1 LSHSISSFSQ
11 RARITILTSHE
22 EPAAGEGAVTHT
34 KATAM
39 TSPQAATTGVLAAI
53 ATTEI
58 DHGVPDIELTAVTY
72 DTEDENMKAE
82 PEPSSET
89 MPQAQ
94 NNEGEVVGENPQEE
108 QSHLEGAQDAGLP
121 YIPDMDPTMVFGY
134 PMVTMGGEL
143 QMPAGLDILSQFAQ
157 PYYANS
163 VNDLG
168 YPPVS
173 AHGLPVVPPA
183 LEPVPQQSYLESSPY
198 MEDLDEARISAYAKL
213 EFEDGEFY
221 MNTYSV
227 VLGRDAAATKA
238 ALRRDREAAAQI
250 EREAAGA
257 QEPRTPIRVKLEGS
271 HHSRSIISE
280 QGGILREGE
289 EPESSGERERRIQRR
304 KASKKSKSSGSSSHP
319 PSRRASL
326 AQPYGV
332 TTYQPQTIR
341 RAVPETAG
349 ARPVDPARLRPSP
362 HDCPLIGIHPPAAK
376 PASDYKAISRK
387 HVMITYNSK
396 KKLFEAHVLGRNG
409 AFVLGQTGNSED
421 DNWYGPGCVFPLTN
435 DTSLQIGGVVVRF
448 LLPDVIEGQTGAEQR
463 SEYDDGYSEDSVP
476 EMYREGGK
484 EMSFDFNETAREGA
498 LADTSEERST
508 DRESEQEEEEQ
519 DDNGSENGEEDVVDE
534 GEEEEDEDNEEI
546 ENDGRLE
553 KSIERGE
560 LEVDI
565 EQARGLS
572 HDSQKKRGPGRP
584 PKNGIMSKREQQL
597 AKKEALA
604 KSQQKAAKKT
614 IPQPEGQ
621 QPVKNKVGRPRKHP
635 RPDTPPVQ
643 REKRKYTKRKP
654 KEPKDGEAKPNGS
667 GGDDQPAKEKKE
679 KKPPK
684 PPRSPSPTFN
694 EADLTPEQLAK
705 PQSNYVLL
713 IYEALMES
721 KNDPNKNGQ
730 MSLPQIYRAIQRKY
744 PFFVVKA
751 TTNGWQSSVR
761 HNLSQHAA
769 FKKVER
775 DGKGWMWAIVDG
787 VSVEKEKKRR
797 PTPPPQMPPG
807 QLHHQ
812 PIYQAGHPP
821 HMMPGYPAYGPGMM
835 GPPLGYPMN
844 HQIPPQCRPGQVP
857 QYMGSPPPMN
867 GQPLPQGHYPMN
879 GHPPP
884 GFVAALVP
892 QLTGAN
898 APGSYSSPYAPKPTV
913 SSPPPSHEQQASAET
928 KPLVQNQDPSPII
941 TPQPIQQPQHPSQP
955 QQASQPQP
963 PAPQVVQQAA
973 PQPVHQ
979 EPASKPTPLP
989 NPPKRSEPIMRAIES
1004 FRANLVQQLKNGGST
1019 NADLLVD
1026 SAINR
1031 ALGVT
1036 SESAVGNEHQEEQ
1049 IVKAV
1054 SNLIASLQTPPK
1066 PSSRPATDPSSSSP
1080 QPQNQP
1086 GAQANHYGTQV
1097 NATQLPANST
1107 SGDKPSLAVMRP
1119 SFTGQS
1125 RANGPAVPRPPMVM
1139 KRTNSGSPANPPVRS
1154 SAHPPS
1160 PAPTASPP
1168 NGAST
1173 PKHSPDENGQLAGQK
1188 RPLDDSHDPRD
1199 AKRVT
1204 S

>member
-1 LSHSISSFSQ
+1 
-11 RARITILTSHE
+11 
-22 EPAAGEGAVTHT
+22 
-34 KATAM
+34 M
-39 TSPQAATTGVLAAI
+39 TSLVLAAM
-53 ATTEI
+53 ATTKI
-58 DHGVPDIELTAVTY
+58 DSGAQHSELTAAH
-72 DTEDENMKAE
+72 DTEGADENMKAE

-89 MPQAQ
+89 MPPAQ
-94 NNEGEVVGENPQEE
+94 NSEGEVAGGNLQED
-108 QSHLEGAQDAGLP
+108 QSHLEGAQDAGLA
-121 YIPDMDPTMVFGY
+121 YTPDMDPNMMFGF
-134 PMVTMGGEL
+134 PVTMAGEP
-143 QMPAGLDILSQFAQ
+143 QVPAMPAALDILSHFAL
-157 PYYANS
+157 PYYSNGIT
-163 VNDLG
+163 DLG

-173 AHGLPVVPPA
+173 EHGLPVGAPA
-183 LEPVPQQSYLESSPY
+183 LEPVPQQSYLESSTY
-198 MEDLDEARISAYAKL
+198 MEDLEDARISAYAKL

-221 MNTYSV
+221 MTTYSV
-227 VLGRDAAATKA
+227 VLGRDAAASKA

-250 EREAAGA
+250 EREAAGV
-257 QEPRTPIRVKLEGS
+257 QDPRTPVRVKVEGS

-319 PSRRASL
+319 TSRRASL
-326 AQPYGV
+326 AQPYGAK
-332 TTYQPQTIR
+332 TYQPQNIK
-341 RAVPETAG
+341 RAKPETAG

-362 HDCPLIGIHPPAAK
+362 HDCPLIGIHPPASK
-376 PASDYKAISRK
+376 PASEYKAISRK
-387 HVMITYNSK
+387 HVMIMYNSK
-396 KKLFEAHVLGRNG
+396 KKVFEAHVLGRNG
-409 AFVLGQTGNSED
+409 AFVLNQTGNTD
-421 DNWYGPGCVFPLTN
+421 DDHWYGRGCVFPLLDKTK
-435 DTSLQIGGVVVRF
+435 LQIGGVVVTF
-448 LLPDVIEGQTGAEQR
+448 LLPDVIEGQTGAEQQ
-463 SEYDDGYSEDSVP
+463 SGYDDGYSEDSVP

-498 LADTSEERST
+498 LADTSEERLI
-508 DRESEQEEEEQ
+508 DPESEQEEEEQ
-519 DDNGSENGEEDVVDE
+519 DDDGSENGEEDVVDE
-534 GEEEEDEDNEEI
+534 EEEEDEDNEEI
-546 ENDGRLE
+546 ENDGPLE
-553 KSIERGE
+553 KSIERD
-560 LEVDI
+560 EVEDV
-565 EQARGLS
+565 EQLRGLS

-654 KEPKDGEAKPNGS
+654 KEPKDGEAKANGS

-694 EADLTPEQLAK
+694 EADLTPEQLTK
-705 PQSNYVLL
+705 PQANYVLL

-807 QLHHQ
+807 QMHHQ

-821 HMMPGYPAYGPGMM
+821 HMMPGYPPYGQGMM
-835 GPPLGYPMN
+835 GPPPGYPVN
-844 HQIPPQCRPGQVP
+844 HQIPPQYRPGQGP
-857 QYMGSPPPMN
+857 PYMGPPPLMN
-867 GQPLPQGHYPMN
+867 GQPLPQGPYPMN

-884 GFVAALVP
+884 GFVAALAP

-898 APGSYSSPYAPKPTV
+898 APSSYSSPYAPKPTV
-913 SSPPPSHEQQASAET
+913 SSPPPSHEQSASAET
-928 KPLVQNQDPSPII
+928 KPLVQNQEPTPVI

-955 QQASQPQP
+955 QPQS

-979 EPASKPTPLP
+979 EPPPKPTPLP
-989 NPPKRSEPIMRAIES
+989 NPQKLSEPIMRAIES
-1004 FRANLVQQLKNGGST
+1004 FRDSLVTQLKNGGGN

-1036 SESAVGNEHQEEQ
+1036 SESTVGNEHQEEQ

-1054 SNLIASLQTPPK
+1054 LNLIASLPPPK
-1066 PSSRPATDPSSSSP
+1066 PSSWPVADPSSSSP
-1080 QPQNQP
+1080 QPQSQP
-1086 GAQANHYGTQV
+1086 DAQANHYGTQV
-1097 NATQLPANST
+1097 NATQPPANST
-1107 SGDKPSLAVMRP
+1107 SGDKPSPAVMRP

-1139 KRTNSGSPANPPVRS
+1139 KRANSGSPANPPARL

-1160 PAPTASPP
+1160 PAQTASPP

-1188 RPLDDSHDPRD
+1188 RPLDDPHDPRD
-1199 AKRVT
+1199 VKRVT